1 MLIVKLHVGW
11 QWNYESEIVCSA
23 AKMYDTILHCQSLS
37 VDLVFSLLT
46 FFSLHLL
53 SVSCIFSCF
62 QSLETNF
69 ILNRIE
75 VTNFISVLGI

>member
-1 MLIVKLHVGW
+1 MRVKLFV
-11 QWNYESEIVCSA
+11 QLQRCMIQSCIV
-23 AKMYDTILHCQSLS
+23 QSLS